1 MSIFGK
7 LSVVF
12 AVVGLVL
19 VAASIFLNEALMLI
33 AAPIVVIAV
42 YLDHLYI
49 EQSLREFSARTRSR
63 K

>member
-1 MSIFGK
+1 MNIFGK

-12 AVVGLVL
+12 AVAGLVL
-19 VAASIFLNEALMLI
+19 IAASMLLNEALMLI
-33 AAPIVVIAV
+33 AAPVVFIAV

-49 EQSLREFSARTRSR
+49 EQSFREFAAGARDR